1 MGNRLQGHYY
11 SYTEAK
17 KNLPLGKKYH
27 RKSGLEPWPKLRAV
41 GNPSYEASQLNK
53 ISFQTKINLS
63 SAIGGRLVLRPRWSS
78 RATLSFTYHC
88 IITHDARA

>member
-17 KNLPLGKKYH
+17 KNLPEKIPLGKKYH

-41 GNPSYEASQLNK
+41 GN
-53 ISFQTKINLS
+53 LS
-63 SAIGGRLVLRPRWSS
+63 
-78 RATLSFTYHC
+78 
-88 IITHDARA
+88 